1 MIDFY
6 DVGDLR
12 TVLQRYSVAPDY
24 PDRLFTCQSSRGT
37 LVYADCKPDKQVV
50 KWLDCSSYPPSFLNT
65 QTNIQVQ
72 LAGNYFIQDMCFVTD
87 GEKDLLVTT
96 HNHGGVHAYIAGTDE
111 LEWRVSNTGS
121 GLQPGG
127 MKAVG
132 ITSDGRGQLF
142 ICDAANCCIQMFS
155 ANGTFLG
162 TVLRCGDQMLGNPL
176 KIRWCNQTR
185 SLLVAHNREKKR
197 LSDISIFR
205 R

>member
-6 DVGDLR
+6 DVSDLR
-12 TVLQRYSVAPDY
+12 TVLQSYSVAPDY
-24 PDRLFTCQSSRGT
+24 PGRLFTCPFSRGT

-50 KWLDCSSYPPSFLNT
+50 KWLDCSSYPPSFLNAK
-65 QTNIQVQ
+65 TNIQVE
-72 LAGNYFIQDMCFVTD
+72 LAGNYFIQDMCFVTH

-96 HNHGGVHAYIAGTDE
+96 HNQGGVHAYIAGTDE
-111 LEWRVSNTGS
+111 LEWRVSNTG
-121 GLQPGG
+121 GRHQPGG

-132 ITSDGRGQLF
+132 ITSNGCGQLF

-155 ANGTFLG
+155 TNGTFLG
-162 TVLRCGDQMLGNPL
+162 TVLKSGDQMLGNPL
-176 KIRWCNQTR
+176 KIRWCNKTR